1 MPEDPELS
9 FVLCIVAG
17 ALAVAAGAF
26 GALSLAPSA
35 SALLAVFATLRICW
49 LDDNI
54 ANDLLDRDQLPPSYI
69 NAQRRQ
75 RWLESLLLGR
85 SKTEETPTPAQV
97 ATRMRAEVQVWSAI
111 VVAGVAAMLARTT
124 PFGML
129 VSFGLAL
136 WAFLWAFR
144 FADRLSATL
153 WLVET
158 GRVLPREDLL
168 RRVSWAYSG
177 RNDRDR

>member
-1 MPEDPELS
+1 
-9 FVLCIVAG
+9 
-17 ALAVAAGAF
+17 
-26 GALSLAPSA
+26 
-35 SALLAVFATLRICW
+35 
-49 LDDNI
+49 
-54 ANDLLDRDQLPPSYI
+54 
-69 NAQRRQ
+69 
-75 RWLESLLLGR
+75 
-85 SKTEETPTPAQV
+85 
-97 ATRMRAEVQVWSAI
+97 MRAEVQVWSAI